1 MQNQQKKTIF
11 ISLNENKKNTK
22 SSPKTKIFAISD
34 WQHEQHPY
42 PPQPPYSSYQYD
54 DGYGPPPK
62 LPPKSFKK
70 KYIKAPLAAI
80 KNALLKSKK
89 QLRRQNSMNEHDSGP
104 RVASNLRRQ
113 HSMIERTSSSSAR
126 WRSPEFHYQQQ
137 EQPYYNERHQRPY
150 DDQYYDERSG
160 YMNHSQFYDDY
171 GNKQPNFY
179 EQENLYANRAL
190 IEFERKAAENV
201 NRVPYSTNTGTRIVR
216 RHSMA
221 DRTGAR
227 GSARYSAK
235 RPDQMPPDLNRI
247 EREEIYQTRSGAFM
261 LQQTN
266 LPPQQQR
273 VPMKSSHSHVDDDE
287 EALYQSRREM
297 HLDHLYQS
305 KREMQQRIHQG
316 RMEVER
322 TAHSESPSSSSTP
335 TTPQHSDYLSSPS
348 RDLIYQSR
356 RELKERGFKTRTQ
369 LRDRIYQSRQETLE
383 SIAEPAYTKRVE
395 VQRHQEPII
404 DESKEVDHVNTTCD
418 TNDRTQFGSN
428 ASNDRSHQ
436 DQHEESLDA
445 VQKHSQIQCVT
456 NTLQSAP
463 IIGNQNSCNSSCLDD
478 DDPTNSLNQSS
489 FQKTIVATSA
499 PGNEIETEND
509 TTALE
514 QKPLQK
520 ISSEAIDASSVPKP
534 QTPRTDRTHISNVM
548 KRVGPPAKEPNQSSL
563 DGSSSA
569 PTMQHESIAASRT
582 SIETQYTSS
591 QISLPTGPPV
601 AQSTPYASEDALP
614 SDTIYPPIR
623 EQTTTS
629 GIFDENGGMLCDEI
643 WKVSINIP
651 KGAIPPGIK
660 QEIYFTVTDPRMSQS
675 VGGPPLDMENGWC
688 KH

>member
-1 MQNQQKKTIF
+1 M
-11 ISLNENKKNTK
+11 
-22 SSPKTKIFAISD
+22 D
-34 WQHEQHPY
+34 D
-42 PPQPPYSSYQYD
+42 D

-70 KYIKAPLAAI
+70 KFIKAPLIAI

-89 QLRRQNSMNEHDSGP
+89 QLRRQNSMNEHDNNP
-104 RVASNLRRQ
+104 KIKSNLRRQ
-113 HSMIERTSSSSAR
+113 HSMIERSSSSSAR

-137 EQPYYNERHQRPY
+137 EQQYYNERHQRAY
-150 DDQYYDERSG
+150 DDQYYDERRG
-160 YMNHSQFYDDY
+160 YMNHSQYYDDY
-171 GNKQPNFY
+171 ANKQRNYY

-190 IEFERKAAENV
+190 IEFERKVAENN
-201 NRVPYSTNTGTRIVR
+201 NRMPYSTNTGTRIVR

-221 DRTGAR
+221 DRTGGR
-227 GSARYSAK
+227 SSARYSVQ
-235 RPDQMPPDLNRI
+235 RSDRISPDLDHI
-247 EREEIYQTRSGAFM
+247 EREEIYQTRSGAYM

-266 LPPQQQR
+266 IPSHRQSMNSSAR
-273 VPMKSSHSHVDDDE
+273 ESSHSRTEDE
-287 EALYQSRREM
+287 AMLQTRREM

-369 LRDRIYQSRQETLE
+369 LRDRIYQSRQEALE
-383 SIAEPAYTKRVE
+383 SMAEPAYTKRVE

-404 DESKEVDHVNTTCD
+404 YESKEVEHANTLCD
-418 TNDRTQFGSN
+418 INNRSELS
-428 ASNDRSHQ
+428 SNDTESSNRSQ
-436 DQHEESLDA
+436 LQQEGNSGTVTKDS
-445 VQKHSQIQCVT
+445 KIQSVA
-456 NTLQSAP
+456 NTPRSAP
-463 IIGNQNSCNSSCLDD
+463 IIANQNSCNSSCLDD
-478 DDPTNSLNQSS
+478 DDTANSLNQSGL
-489 FQKTIVATSA
+489 QKTIVGTTAIANEKNTENETIILEQIQHPKIATEIIDTSA
-499 PGNEIETEND
+499 T
-509 TTALE
+509 
-514 QKPLQK
+514 
-520 ISSEAIDASSVPKP
+520 KP

-548 KRVGPPAKEPNQSSL
+548 KRVGPPVKEPNPSPL
-563 DGSSSA
+563 DG
-569 PTMQHESIAASRT
+569 PTAATKHDSIAASRT

-601 AQSTPYASEDALP
+601 AQSTPYASEAALQND
-614 SDTIYPPIR
+614 SFYPPIR
-623 EQTTTS
+623 EQTTTR
-629 GIFDENGGMLCDEI
+629 GVFDETGGMLCDEV
-643 WKVSINIP
+643 WNVSINIP

-688 KH
+688 KY

>member
-1 MQNQQKKTIF
+1 MQ
-11 ISLNENKKNTK
+11 
-22 SSPKTKIFAISD
+22 ISD

-42 PPQPPYSSYQYD
+42 APQPPYSSYQYD

-113 HSMIERTSSSSAR
+113 HSMIERSSSSSAR
-126 WRSPEFHYQQQ
+126 WRSPELHYQQQ
-137 EQPYYNERHQRPY
+137 EQAYYNERHHPHQRPY
-150 DDQYYDERSG
+150 DDQYYDDERSG

-171 GNKQPNFY
+171 ANKQRNFY

-201 NRVPYSTNTGTRIVR
+201 NRAPYSTNTGTRIVR

-221 DRTGAR
+221 DRTGGR
-227 GSARYSAK
+227 GLARYSVK
-235 RPDQMPPDLNRI
+235 RPDQTPSDLNRI

-273 VPMKSSHSHVDDDE
+273 LPMKSSHSHVDDD

-383 SIAEPAYTKRVE
+383 SIAEPAYMKRVE

-404 DESKEVDHVNTTCD
+404 DESKEMDHVNTTSD
-418 TNDRTQFGSN
+418 TNDRSPFCSN
-428 ASNDRSHQ
+428 ETNERSQQ

-445 VQKHSQIQCVT
+445 TQKHSQIQCAT
-456 NTLQSAP
+456 NAPQSAP
-463 IIGNQNSCNSSCLDD
+463 TIGNQNSCNSSCLDD
-478 DDPTNSLNQSS
+478 DDPTNSMNQSS
-489 FQKTIVATSA
+489 FQKTIVATPPVS
-499 PGNEIETEND
+499 NETKSEND
-509 TTALE
+509 ATIVE
-514 QKPLQK
+514 QKPQPTPR
-520 ISSEAIDASSVPKP
+520 ISSEAIDASAAPKP

-548 KRVGPPAKEPNQSSL
+548 KRVGPPAKEPIT

-569 PTMQHESIAASRT
+569 APANQHESIAASRT

-591 QISLPTGPPV
+591 LISLPTGPPV
-601 AQSTPYASEDALP
+601 AQSTPYASEAALP
-614 SDTIYPPIR
+614 SDTFYPPIR

-688 KH
+688 INEILN